1 MEELYLKSYAKVN
14 LALEVLYKR
23 EDGYH
28 EIESIMQEVSL
39 CDEIVF
45 EDKQEGITIESNS
58 GEIPLDSSNLVYKVW
73 EKMKEVSGV
82 DRGLKIKIHKNIPV
96 AAGLAGGSSNGAMTF
111 KAINQL
117 WDLKLSDDELIK
129 IGSSIG
135 ADIPFCIMG
144 GTAKA
149 QGIGEKLTKI
159 KPFKDKYI
167 LIANPGI
174 AIPTAYAYSKVN
186 LSGERYDLEE
196 LIRAM
201 DRDDLKQVSN
211 KLYNRLEKVIIAE
224 NPIIQDI
231 KNSMMKNGAL
241 GALMSGSGSTVFGI
255 FDDEDKLEFA
265 NRKLSESIEKV
276 YSCKTI

>member
-1 MEELYLKSYAKVN
+1 MEELNLKSYAKIN

-28 EIESIMQEVSL
+28 EIESIMQQISL
-39 CDEIVF
+39 YDELLF
-45 EDKQEGITIESNS
+45 MDNKDGIIIESNS
-58 GEIPLDSSNLVYKVW
+58 KEVPLDSSNLVYKVW
-73 EKMKEVSGV
+73 EKMKEITGI
-82 DRGLKIKIHKNIPV
+82 DRGLKIKIHKKIPV

-129 IGSSIG
+129 IGTSIG
-135 ADIPFCIMG
+135 ADIPFCIRG

-149 QGIGEKLTKI
+149 GGIGEKLTKL
-159 KPFKDKYI
+159 KPFKDKDI

-174 AIPTAYAYSKVN
+174 PISTAYAYSKVD
-186 LSGERYDLEE
+186 LVGERCNFDEMIKAMEKEDLN
-196 LIRAM
+196 
-201 DRDDLKQVSN
+201 QVSN
-211 KLYNRLEKVIIAE
+211 KLYNRLEKVIIGE

-231 KNSMMKNGAL
+231 KNSMIKHGAL

-255 FDDEDKLEFA
+255 YDDKEKMEFA
-265 NRKLSESIEKV
+265 NRKLSETIEKV